1 MKIGEL
7 ARLTECPVETI
18 RYYEREGLLPEPARS
33 EGNYRLYTQ
42 AHVERLAFI
51 RHCRSLDMTQQEI
64 RELLRLRD
72 NPEADCAAANRL
84 IDEHIHHVEV
94 RIAELRALQGP
105 AAGPARTVPG
115 RRQQRVVRHPAG
127 AGAAGTAQ
135 RGVRSLRRGGA
146 PACAGCARAAL
157 SEDRCM
163 KKPAIRRA
171 SSWARRPQRARGATG
186 PGPLAMVTST
196 RRFSAR
202 EEGESLLATG

>member
-94 RIAELRALQGP
+94 RIAELRALQGQLRDLRAQCQGAGSSESCGILRELEQP
-105 AAGPARTVPG
+105 APPSVVSETCAEAGHLHVPG
-115 RRQQRVVRHPAG
+115 VHGRH
-127 AGAAGTAQ
+127 
-135 RGVRSLRRGGA
+135 
-146 PACAGCARAAL
+146 
-157 SEDRCM
+157 
-163 KKPAIRRA
+163 
-171 SSWARRPQRARGATG
+171 
-186 PGPLAMVTST
+186 
-196 RRFSAR
+196 
-202 EEGESLLATG
+202 